1 MAEHAVPEDAATLG
15 TRPAARSPMHHPSLA
30 ELVAASLRERVVGG
44 EMSDGDELPK
54 LEDLVDE
61 FGVSKPT
68 LREALRILESEG
80 IVTVRR
86 GKYGGAVVHVPR
98 AQNAAYSLGLVLRAD
113 GVTLGDVGIALQRLE
128 PACAALCAERE
139 DRATTV
145 MPRLEAAHALA
156 VEALEDDGEVF
167 IQRAGQ
173 FHAELVATCGNAT
186 MMLVAGALEAIWL
199 TNAHA
204 RARSADS
211 RPLTQAERRQ
221 AIAVHAK
228 ILEQIA
234 RGDAE
239 AVYRLTYRHV
249 VGAQSLPLG
258 SLDRRVEVGDPH
270 RTNKPA
276 PTPGRDRL

>member
-1 MAEHAVPEDAATLG
+1 
-15 TRPAARSPMHHPSLA
+15 MHHPSLA

-44 EMSDGDELPK
+44 EMRDGDELPK

-86 GKYGGAVVHVPR
+86 GKFGGAVVHVPR
-98 AQNAAYSLGLVLRAD
+98 AQNAAYTLGLVLRAD
-113 GVTLGDVGIALQRLE
+113 GVTIGDVGVALQRLE
-128 PACAALCAERE
+128 PACAALCAERD

-145 MPRLEAAHALA
+145 LPRLEAAHARA
-156 VEALEDDGEVF
+156 VEALDEDGEVF

-186 MMLVAGALEAIWL
+186 MMLVAGALESIWL
-199 TNAHA
+199 ANAHVRA
-204 RARSADS
+204 RAADS
-211 RPLTQAERRQ
+211 RPLTTAERRQ
-221 AIAVHAK
+221 AITVHAK

-249 VGAQSLPLG
+249 AGAQSLPLG
-258 SLDRRVEVGDPH
+258 SLDRRIEVLDPH
-270 RTNKPA
+270 RSASTD
-276 PTPGRDRL
+276 TPPVRSQL